1 MSDHVG
7 PESGGCGMRDAGCGM
22 RERACRPERLT
33 AALSVDSSLYVST
46 TLRTG
51 YCNLY
56 ERSAAVMCIDDRR
69 ATPGHGTRP
78 TARASSR
85 DCGAARARP
94 SGRCTAR
101 SV

>member
-1 MSDHVG
+1 
-7 PESGGCGMRDAGCGM
+7 M

-78 TARASSR
+78 TAREQSR
-85 DCGAARARP
+85 CGRARAGQRALHRVLCRVNTP
-94 SGRCTAR
+94 IL
-101 SV
+101 